1 MYQNLYNVLLEGIY
15 GASTALTS
23 DMELTLTLLST
34 CGCVFL
40 VSLPF
45 LIVWKIIK
53 ML

>member
-1 MYQNLYNVLLEGIY
+1 MYMNLYTLLQNGIY
-15 GASTALTS
+15 GDIALTA

-45 LIVWKIIK
+45 LLIYKIIR